1 MSCKFI
7 TQFKSQ
13 PIEKRREMSSNI
25 ITKYQN
31 RCPIIVGKKDGST
44 VNEIEKKKY
53 ICPREINLAQFT
65 YVIRKKINLKP
76 EQAIFLFINNNV
88 LPSSELMGTIYQEH
102 KDTDGFLYVTYCLE
116 NTFGSDTEGA
126 DCTECAH

>member
-25 ITKYQN
+25 ISKYHN

-44 VNEIEKKKY
+44 VNEIEK
-53 ICPREINLAQFT
+53 
-65 YVIRKKINLKP
+65 
-76 EQAIFLFINNNV
+76 
-88 LPSSELMGTIYQEH
+88 
-102 KDTDGFLYVTYCLE
+102 
-116 NTFGSDTEGA
+116 
-126 DCTECAH
+126 